1 MFWQK
6 LLGKRQG
13 QRRDDP
19 ANFHNR
25 HEAGSDGRSDLMVG
39 PGASDDSHGGEVDC
53 VLDGCDLHITQCQ
66 PCISACEV

>member
-6 LLGKRQG
+6 LLGECQR

-19 ANFHNR
+19 ADFHDR
-25 HEAGSDGRSDLMVG
+25 HEAGSDGRSDLMEG
-39 PGASDDSHGGEVDC
+39 PGASNDSHGGEIDC

-66 PCISACEV
+66 P